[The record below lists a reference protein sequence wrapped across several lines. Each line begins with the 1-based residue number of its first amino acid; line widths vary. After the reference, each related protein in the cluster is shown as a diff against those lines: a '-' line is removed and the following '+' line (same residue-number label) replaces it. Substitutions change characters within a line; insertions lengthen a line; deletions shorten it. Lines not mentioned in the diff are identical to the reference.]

1 LKGVRGSFLDFSE
14 KHLFRFFDREN
25 KEKMPFLGSLPK
37 MASFPEKI
45 PTRTSSRSQF
55 NAQSRSKFAATTN
68 LIPSSLENRDF
79 DRCPTSPGRAPTSTS
94 SGTRHSKALKELKR
108 LNVV

>member
-14 KHLFRFFDREN
+14 KHLFRFFYREN

-45 PTRTSSRSQF
+45 PNPR
-55 NAQSRSKFAATTN
+55 
-68 LIPSSLENRDF
+68 II
-79 DRCPTSPGRAPTSTS
+79 
-94 SGTRHSKALKELKR
+94 
-108 LNVV
+108 